1 MEWEF
6 EAPGPVEAEVEVP
19 AGLID
24 IVPADGSTVRVDVV
38 ALGAGRRADELIEA
52 TDVSFAGGALRVHVP
67 DRHFRNVDVRCT
79 VSLPE
84 GSSLTTR
91 TASADVRC
99 AIRLGRFSANTASGD
114 MSVQDVDGDVSV
126 KAASGDLQCGAVAG
140 GLQVRTASG
149 DVSVRSTGGDARLTL
164 ASGDVEIGEA
174 ATSVKIDTASGDVRI
189 GRASVGRIQVTSA
202 SGDVMIGVAPG
213 VGAYLDVTTVSGD
226 STTTLPFTE
235 QGSDAAPLEIVCR
248 TVSGDV
254 AIRRAS

>member
-6 EAPGPVEAEVEVP
+6 EAPGPVEAGMEVP
-19 AGLID
+19 AGRID
-24 IVPADGSTVRVDVV
+24 VVPAGGSKVVVDLV
-38 ALGAGRRADELIEA
+38 ALGRRADELIEA
-52 TDVSFAGGALRVHVP
+52 SDVSFENGVLRVHVP

-91 TASADVRC
+91 TASADVHC
-99 AIRLGRFSANTASGD
+99 GIRLSRFSASTASGD
-114 MSVQDVDGDVSV
+114 MSVEDVDGDVSV
-126 KAASGDLQCGAVAG
+126 KAASGDLHCGAVAG

-149 DVSVRSTGGDARLTL
+149 DVSVASTGGDAHVTL
-164 ASGDVEIGEA
+164 ASGDLEIGEA
-174 ATSVKIDTASGDVRI
+174 AGSVRAESASGDVRI
-189 GRASVGRIQVTSA
+189 GRASAGRIQVSSA
-202 SGDVMIGVAPG
+202 SGDVTIAVAPG

-226 STTTLPFTE
+226 STTTLPFTD
-235 QGSDAAPLEIVCR
+235 QGSDAATLEIVCR